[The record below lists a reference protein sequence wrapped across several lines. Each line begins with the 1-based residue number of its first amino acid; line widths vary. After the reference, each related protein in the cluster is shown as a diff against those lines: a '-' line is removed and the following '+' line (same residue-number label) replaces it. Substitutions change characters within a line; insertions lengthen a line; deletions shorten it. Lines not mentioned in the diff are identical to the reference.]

1 MICASISHSG
11 ILAVLNI
18 PRIKLLVCKSTVQDG
33 TSQSADLSPH
43 RQKRQTHRFI
53 PTALFS
59 EELPPPYFAAKVAV
73 FSLIHAS
80 NPSTPKCGW
89 ERRTTDIDWPT
100 AGARGGVTSASA
112 VVAIHAQINTDSGE
126 GNEDIFIL

>member
-1 MICASISHSG
+1 MRSISHSG

-18 PRIKLLVCKSTVQDG
+18 PRIKLLVGKSTVEDG
-33 TSQSADLSPH
+33 MSQSADLPFPTSG
-43 RQKRQTHRFI
+43 KRQTHKFI

-59 EELPPPYFAAKVAV
+59 EEPPLPYFAAKAAV
-73 FSLIHAS
+73 FPLAHAS
-80 NPSTPKCGW
+80 NSSTPKRGG

-100 AGARGGVTSASA
+100 ASARGGVTSASA
-112 VVAIHAQINTDSGE
+112 VVAIHAQTNTDNGE